1 MRPNS
6 RMWIACQSSD
16 QERLATDRFCDLLED
31 DALVIEHSA
40 RTLRR
45 RADRNR
51 LVRQFHLHQTPGR
64 RVLLVRRFD
73 RLKAAD
79 QTRLCLWLSSGRPG
93 ADWIVATGRMPA
105 QGLQRRVDARFR
117 PGLQVC
123 FDEKKQP
130 ESTTGNVA

>member
-1 MRPNS
+1 
-6 RMWIACQSSD
+6 MWIACQSSH
-16 QERLATDRFCDLLED
+16 QEQLATDRLCDLIET

-73 RLKAAD
+73 RLRAAD

-105 QGLQRRVDARFR
+105 ATAPNQGLQRRVDARFR

-123 FDEKKQP
+123 FDEMKRP
-130 ESTTGNVA
+130 ASSSGGGA